1 MLRLNH
7 RHTVAVFVFTAA
19 LTNKR
24 LTALTT
30 TWSHYYCYV
39 SLQS

>member
-1 MLRLNH
+1 LPGL
-7 RHTVAVFVFTAA
+7 TAA

-30 TWSHYYCYV
+30 TWPHYYCYV
-39 SLQS
+39 SLQSR